1 MHNLFEALQLKR
13 QWMKTTTMAT
23 FQTVSQISLRRNQNI
38 FPRWKIVN
46 NLPEGKTDFKMIV
59 ALVVMWKKK
68 GFTFCFVLRFR
79 ILSFTLITKRS
90 FPSGFSHQLLHSRT
104 TGDFWVKT
112 FLDIY
117 SLLKPCRRTLSSITK
132 NCWKGSN
139 DSLMTFP
146 SFRAESMRFLMQRF
160 AMFNRFNLSTLHWAS
175 RLLSGIALELNV
187 LTRSFPKFSS
197 VSSSSK
203 LADAILFFSL
213 RNRWLSR

>member
-1 MHNLFEALQLKR
+1 MNENNYYGDFPNCVTNFIEEKSEYFSPVKNSQQPTWRKN
-13 QWMKTTTMAT
+13 W
-23 FQTVSQISLRRNQNI
+23 FQNDCSISSH
-38 FPRWKIVN
+38 V
-46 NLPEGKTDFKMIV
+46 TS
-59 ALVVMWKKK
+59 K

-117 SLLKPCRRTLSSITK
+117 SLLKPCRRTLSSTTK

-139 DSLMTFP
+139 DSSMTFP

-175 RLLSGIALELNV
+175 RLLSGVALELNV
-187 LTRSFPKFSS
+187 LTKSFPKFSS